1 MFAIEGNWK
10 TSDKD
15 GENRLRVKLIGKTS
29 GIHEKDENEQTQV
42 RHAPGRP
49 NQMIPLPQRPP
60 PTTSRD
66 PSIDQPPRRPMA
78 ARLSKKGELGYA
90 PPCPLFPCRWRWLP
104 RFSTGGPTRSK
115 SGQFPPSTFRR
126 PHNNATLL
134 PCFFDYRTLGLNSVA
149 TFGRLI
155 DGSIGHPPNVTPAP
169 PGRICIVLSCNLQF
183 FVTRWNTQ
191 MHVRLI
197 DFVIARITSEW
208 CCCCCC
214 SSPIFRNWKL
224 WSKSFN
230 VQLG

>member
-78 ARLSKKGELGYA
+78 ARLSKKGELGSA
-90 PPCPLFPCRWRWLP
+90 PPCPLCPCRWRWLP
-104 RFSTGGPTRSK
+104 RFPLEKVDNFHLPRSVGHTIMQHYCHVF
-115 SGQFPPSTFRR
+115 SIIELWDWTAL
-126 PHNNATLL
+126 PHL
-134 PCFFDYRTLGLNSVA
+134 V
-149 TFGRLI
+149 
-155 DGSIGHPPNVTPAP
+155 V
-169 PGRICIVLSCNLQF
+169 
-183 FVTRWNTQ
+183 
-191 MHVRLI
+191 
-197 DFVIARITSEW
+197 
-208 CCCCCC
+208 
-214 SSPIFRNWKL
+214 
-224 WSKSFN
+224 WSMDR
-230 VQLG
+230 